1 MAVNVTV
8 FTAQVILPE
17 LLAVTDG
24 MDPSVGTLSV
34 AVVEQPV
41 RVSVRVT
48 VKVPHCRLSVGF

>member
-24 MDPSVGTLSV
+24 MDPSEGTLSV